1 MKFKKIEISAFRIYD
16 NPENAIFD
24 FTSSTG
30 EPAGLIS
37 LYAPNGFGK
46 TSFYDA
52 VEWGVTGSVNRFF
65 IRKNELEKLEQN
77 QILENNIP
85 LLRNSNLER
94 DTYVKITSDSNQ
106 ILSQNLPKISKKS
119 DLKLKDDVK
128 SHEFHKVILSQ
139 EWISAFLTE
148 TNGENRYK
156 KFMEIPELTD
166 INSYFL
172 NLKYLLSQQ
181 DNIEKD
187 LKNEIEKLEK
197 QNKNVEEQNL
207 LEIINKRTKNVNG
220 LCDEKIFNS
229 LRIESNDA
237 EILVFKD
244 TLTTKYIHYKNKIQ
258 FVTEKLDD
266 LQTVLTG
273 KDDLISLKSFE
284 NIKTS
289 LPKVVSDIEEIK
301 KVLEKFD
308 NKEKIYNELKNL
320 KESFSEIST
329 EKEKLGIILKKY
341 SEFQKI
347 KSNIKLKEEELN
359 KLKINLPE
367 MKSEIDR
374 LRSDEITKV
383 EEFKSCLQ
391 QIKENE
397 ERKEKFPELLENLDN
412 NKKSINEISKEIEN
426 QTSKIETLERKI
438 NENTARVSELERL
451 QSQLK
456 DGKYLKESFEE
467 EFEFTELI
475 DKLNK
480 DFTMRSKEKEK
491 LSLIDKNIEKQ
502 QDLNSTIQKFIEQG
516 LSIVNEQQTS
526 KCPLCESQYSDMT
539 ILAERISSNNALSDV
554 LKEYN
559 SKKQRLL
566 ESIKNIEE
574 IVKSGNEK
582 LINYYTNKIND
593 LNNKIL
599 LNEEE
604 VGIRQRF
611 VNFSANRFI
620 SLFGV
625 PSGKCGFTTLR
636 NFPDFLI

>member
-412 NKKSINEISKEIEN
+412 N
-426 QTSKIETLERKI
+426 
-438 NENTARVSELERL
+438 
-451 QSQLK
+451 
-456 DGKYLKESFEE
+456 
-467 EFEFTELI
+467 
-475 DKLNK
+475 
-480 DFTMRSKEKEK
+480 
-491 LSLIDKNIEKQ
+491 
-502 QDLNSTIQKFIEQG
+502 
-516 LSIVNEQQTS
+516 
-526 KCPLCESQYSDMT
+526 
-539 ILAERISSNNALSDV
+539 
-554 LKEYN
+554 
-559 SKKQRLL
+559 
-566 ESIKNIEE
+566 
-574 IVKSGNEK
+574 
-582 LINYYTNKIND
+582 
-593 LNNKIL
+593 
-599 LNEEE
+599 
-604 VGIRQRF
+604 
-611 VNFSANRFI
+611 
-620 SLFGV
+620 
-625 PSGKCGFTTLR
+625 
-636 NFPDFLI
+636 

>member
-1 MKFKKIEISAFRIYD
+1 M
-16 NPENAIFD
+16 
-24 FTSSTG
+24 
-30 EPAGLIS
+30 
-37 LYAPNGFGK
+37 
-46 TSFYDA
+46 
-52 VEWGVTGSVNRFF
+52 
-65 IRKNELEKLEQN
+65 
-77 QILENNIP
+77 
-85 LLRNSNLER
+85 
-94 DTYVKITSDSNQ
+94 
-106 ILSQNLPKISKKS
+106 
-119 DLKLKDDVK
+119 
-128 SHEFHKVILSQ
+128 
-139 EWISAFLTE
+139 
-148 TNGENRYK
+148 
-156 KFMEIPELTD
+156 
-166 INSYFL
+166 
-172 NLKYLLSQQ
+172 
-181 DNIEKD
+181 
-187 LKNEIEKLEK
+187 
-197 QNKNVEEQNL
+197 
-207 LEIINKRTKNVNG
+207 
-220 LCDEKIFNS
+220 
-229 LRIESNDA
+229 
-237 EILVFKD
+237 
-244 TLTTKYIHYKNKIQ
+244 
-258 FVTEKLDD
+258 
-266 LQTVLTG
+266 
-273 KDDLISLKSFE
+273 
-284 NIKTS
+284 
-289 LPKVVSDIEEIK
+289 
-301 KVLEKFD
+301 
-308 NKEKIYNELKNL
+308 
-320 KESFSEIST
+320 
-329 EKEKLGIILKKY
+329 
-341 SEFQKI
+341 
-347 KSNIKLKEEELN
+347 KEEELN

>member
-611 VNFSANRFI
+611 VNF
-620 SLFGV
+620 
-625 PSGKCGFTTLR
+625 
-636 NFPDFLI
+636 